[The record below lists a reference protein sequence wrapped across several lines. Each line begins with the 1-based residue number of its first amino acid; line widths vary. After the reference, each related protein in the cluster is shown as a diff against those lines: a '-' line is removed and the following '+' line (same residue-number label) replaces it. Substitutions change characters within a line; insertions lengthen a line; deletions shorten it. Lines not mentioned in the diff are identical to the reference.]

1 MTPADGCHKESAG
14 RTSPKRRCGQL
25 QRHRASASMRVRN
38 MSSFGH
44 LLVRLWYTALIVAI
58 IASACS
64 GGDGETLPE
73 QEVGELKIEVT
84 SSAFGEGDA
93 IPMKHTCDGEDT
105 SPPLRW
111 SGVPEGTRSL
121 ALIADD
127 PDAPGGTWVH
137 WVLYGIPQAVTELE
151 EGIPTTETL
160 PDGAKQGTTD
170 FQEDW
175 LRRALSA
182 ARARCP
188 PLLFQGLRAGRRDRS
203 GAEGFQE

>member
-1 MTPADGCHKESAG
+1 M
-14 RTSPKRRCGQL
+14 
-25 QRHRASASMRVRN
+25 
-38 MSSFGH
+38 
-44 LLVRLWYTALIVAI
+44 
-58 IASACS
+58 
-64 GGDGETLPE
+64 
-73 QEVGELKIEVT
+73 KIEVT

-111 SGVPEGTRSL
+111 GGVPEGTKSL

-160 PDGAKQGTTD
+160 PDGAKQGITD
-170 FQEDW
+170 FKKIGYGGP
-175 LRRALSA
+175 
-182 ARARCP
+182 CP
-188 PLLFQGLRAGRRDRS
+188 PPGHGVHRYFFKVYALDAETGLGPRASKSDLLREMNGHILAEGGLIGTYGRR
-203 GAEGFQE
+203 